1 MIFTVK
7 CWLLFTYNEKFIQYY
22 YITLLQPL
30 RLPTARMFGAISFPS
45 LPISLYSSPPT
56 LVFLSL
62 CNALGRFCVRS
73 INFGCDLF
81 SNPVLHSCT
90 LPDLRLHLD
99 VILLSTRYGGWLFM
113 ILASHRSKWSGYIS
127 QPVCNGHPI
136 CLVVVFMDA
145 LSLTWRGSSISLSF
159 IFVQGFGMHVL
170 IWTPCSDSG

>member
-81 SNPVLHSCT
+81 SNPGSHSCT
-90 LPDLRLHLD
+90 LPDSRLHLD

-113 ILASHRSKWSGYIS
+113 ILASHRSKLSGYIS

-136 CLVVVFMDA
+136 CPSSGFHGCA
-145 LSLTWRGSSISLSF
+145 LSNLARFKHFLIIYLCSGVWYARLDLDSL
-159 IFVQGFGMHVL
+159 
-170 IWTPCSDSG
+170 